1 MAGGYFSYGNKA
13 HGAGERS
20 VQAHEHGR
28 GNAQIRYDVVAEAA
42 DAEAALAL
50 AESTKP
56 NLAILDLEANSGS
69 LGADFPQRLRA
80 LLPSLSI
87 VLMTSD
93 SSSSSAR
100 KPSTSALPGA
110 AIMTSVSQDRLSNL
124 IYADG
129 SDAA

>member
-1 MAGGYFSYGNKA
+1 MATKLMVLENDPFKRMSMVAAMRKLGY
-13 HGAGERS
+13 E
-20 VQAHEHGR
+20 
-28 GNAQIRYDVVAEAA
+28 VVAEAA
-42 DAEAALAL
+42 DEEAALAL

-69 LGADFPQRLRA
+69 LAADFPQRLRA

-93 SSSSSAR
+93 STSASAR
-100 KPSTSALPGA
+100 KPSAPALPGA
-110 AIMTSVSQDRLSNL
+110 AIMTSESQDRLSNL

>member
-1 MAGGYFSYGNKA
+1 MATKLMVLENDPFKRMSTVAAMRKLGY
-13 HGAGERS
+13 E
-20 VQAHEHGR
+20 
-28 GNAQIRYDVVAEAA
+28 VVAEAA

-93 SSSSSAR
+93 STSVSAR
-100 KPSTSALPGA
+100 KPSAPALRGA
-110 AIMTSVSQDRLSNL
+110 AMMTSESKDRLSNL